1 MHVKLHK
8 IMFIIL
14 PEKGYLNKDE
24 ILMKLARLKWNIRT
38 YLKGRLAC
46 NWIYK
51 YHKHKSIYEALN
63 HLQIPRTR
71 LLTTLYKKEIHTM

>member
-46 NWIYK
+46 KIY
-51 YHKHKSIYEALN
+51 YTQNSIM
-63 HLQIPRTR
+63 R
-71 LLTTLYKKEIHTM
+71 LLTTSKYHVQGS

>member
-14 PEKGYLNKDE
+14 PEKGYLNRDE

-46 NWIYK
+46 KILYTKFN
-51 YHKHKSIYEALN
+51 YEALN